1 MFWQLLLAHIGLVRG
16 IRLHHDIKRT
26 AIQHSCGA
34 ADARARRAAVPRT
47 AEHLAEA
54 IGLLDPVEE
63 GQDEDEQAK
72 HPPRPSRR
80 YAQPRVSLGV
90 SARTAR
96 WCPFATRVGTA
107 MIGALIPFVV
117 ASAAYGYAPH
127 GCRRCD
133 ARSSRRVRMTAA
145 DWLEAGGG
153 QLPTLPLGKGDGI
166 LLPGQTGRSTES
178 TQKERLMLLGT
189 ASRA

>member
-63 GQDEDEQAK
+63 GQDKDEQAK
-72 HPPRPSRR
+72 HPPIRPKIR
-80 YAQPRVSLGV
+80 A
-90 SARTAR
+90 
-96 WCPFATRVGTA
+96 
-107 MIGALIPFVV
+107 VV
-117 ASAAYGYAPH
+117 AHTSKCCHNSALAPARAAVEWPAAPH

-133 ARSSRRVRMTAA
+133 AR
-145 DWLEAGGG
+145 
-153 QLPTLPLGKGDGI
+153 
-166 LLPGQTGRSTES
+166 
-178 TQKERLMLLGT
+178 
-189 ASRA
+189 